1 MEKTILVT
9 GGLGYLGS
17 HICKYLHRDGYKV
30 VVYDRSDNLS
40 HEYFDYFYSHDIRDE
55 FNLVQAFSQN
65 KIDAVIHLAGRIE
78 VGESMKHPIEFWN
91 NNVAGTSTLLSV
103 MSAFNVKN
111 IVFSSTAA
119 VYDPTDYPIR
129 EERRFANNSVYGNT
143 KISCERMIQDSKMNY
158 GIFRYFNLAG
168 CDPEIDIGE
177 NHEPETHLIPNIF
190 KNINNFVINGN
201 EYLTDDGTCVRDY
214 VHVSDVAHAH
224 IKALDMIMKD
234 KSFILNLGTGKGH
247 SILEIIDIVQE
258 TVGRKVNYTF
268 GPKREGDPDYLV
280 ANVDRARELLGYLP
294 QHDIRSIVETA
305 YKWYEKL
312 NREKV

>member
-17 HICKYLHRDGYKV
+17 HICKYLYSEGYKV
-30 VVYDRSDNLS
+30 IVYDRGDIVS
-40 HEYFDYFYSHDIRDE
+40 HRYFDYLYQNDIRSKSC
-55 FNLVQAFSQN
+55 LVKLFSQN

-78 VGESMKHPIEFWN
+78 VGESMNHPTEFWD
-91 NNVAGTSTLLSV
+91 NNVAGTANLLNV
-103 MSAFNVKN
+103 MHAFDVKN
-111 IVFSSTAA
+111 IIFSSTAA
-119 VYDPTDYPIR
+119 VYEPTDYPIR
-129 EERRFANNSVYGNT
+129 EDRRFANNSVYGNT
-143 KISCERMIQDSKMNY
+143 KIACERMIQDSKMNY

-190 KNINNFVINGN
+190 KNINNFVVNGN
-201 EYLTDDGTCVRDY
+201 DYLTDDGTCVRDY

-224 IKALDMIMKD
+224 IKGVRKILED

-247 SILEIIDIVQE
+247 SILDIINIVEE
-258 TVGRKVNYTF
+258 TTNKKVNYTF

-280 ANVDRARELLGYLP
+280 ANVDRTKELLGYRP
-294 QHDIRSIVETA
+294 THDIQSIVETA

>member
-17 HICKYLHRDGYKV
+17 HICKYLRKDGYKV
-30 VVYDRSDNLS
+30 IVYDRNHIPS
-40 HEYFDYFYSHDIRDE
+40 HRYFDSFYPHDIRDK
-55 FNLVQAFSQN
+55 FYVVKAFRQN

-78 VGESMKHPIEFWN
+78 VGESMKHPTEFWD
-91 NNVAGTSTLLSV
+91 NNVAGTATLLNV
-103 MSAFNVKN
+103 MNEFGVKN

-119 VYDPTDYPIR
+119 VYEPTDYPIR
-129 EERRFANNSVYGNT
+129 EENRFANNSVYGNT
-143 KISCERMIQDSKMNY
+143 KIACERMIQDSKMNY

-190 KNINNFVINGN
+190 ENINNFVVNGN
-201 EYLTDDGTCVRDY
+201 DYLTDDGTCVRDY
-214 VHVSDVAHAH
+214 VHITDVAYAH
-224 IKALDMIMKD
+224 IKGLERVLKD

-247 SILEIIDIVQE
+247 SILEIIDIVEQA
-258 TVGRKVNYTF
+258 TGKKVNYTF

-280 ANVDRARELLGYLP
+280 ANVDRAKELLGYLP
-294 QHDIRSIVETA
+294 KHDIQSIVETA
-305 YKWYEKL
+305 YKWHEKL